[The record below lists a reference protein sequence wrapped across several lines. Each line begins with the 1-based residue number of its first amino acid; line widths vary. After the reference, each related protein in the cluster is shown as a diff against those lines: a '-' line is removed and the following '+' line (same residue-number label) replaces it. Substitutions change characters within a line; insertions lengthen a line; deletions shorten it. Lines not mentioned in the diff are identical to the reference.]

1 MWWGSGGSGDP
12 VTADGS
18 GKGWAM
24 RSHGQETVEGTTS
37 RPRVSSRRRW
47 PPVLALVSALAS
59 TGPVWSQAIQNPR
72 RLAEGPAGQLLVSD
86 RAGSV
91 VAVRKDNLEPV
102 WGFRLPEEGAPFG
115 LACRKRMLFVGD
127 TETRNV
133 EVYRMLG
140 PPANIRLRFEY
151 NLGLTPPGET
161 GSIEKPID
169 IGLDSQTQLVFV
181 LDAAAKEV
189 KVFDRKGRFDH
200 AFAPADSVGEV
211 LSPVS
216 LAIDEARQEVLV
228 GDYGDPSGYFR
239 SRTPARI
246 LIYDYGGALLSQIDG
261 DGSAHE
267 TTRFARVQGLA
278 SSTDGRIFAADP
290 LGGRILVLDRD
301 TGALLA
307 EVGSEGP
314 APGQLMLPLDVH
326 LDERTGDLFV
336 SNNRGARRIEVFR
349 AAGRSR

>member
-1 MWWGSGGSGDP
+1 
-12 VTADGS
+12 
-18 GKGWAM
+18 M
-24 RSHGQETVEGTTS
+24 RTHGQGTEAGTVS
-37 RPRVSSRRRW
+37 RPRVSSQRRW
-47 PPVLALVSALAS
+47 PPVLVLVAALAS
-59 TGPVWSQAIQNPR
+59 SGPVWSQSIQNPR

-91 VAVRKDNLEPV
+91 VAVRKDNLEQV
-102 WGFRLPEEGAPFG
+102 WSLRLPEDGAPFG
-115 LACRKRMLFVGD
+115 LACRNRRLFVGN
-127 TETRNV
+127 TETKNV

-140 PPANIRLRFEY
+140 RPAIVRLRFEY

-161 GSIEKPID
+161 GSIERPID
-169 IGLDSQTQLVFV
+169 VGLDRRTQRVFV
-181 LDAAAKEV
+181 LDGAAKEV
-189 KVFDRKGRFDH
+189 KVFDRRGRFDY
-200 AFAPADSVGEV
+200 AFAPADRVGEV

-216 LAIDEARQEVLV
+216 LAIDEARQEVLI
-228 GDYGDPSGYFR
+228 GDYGDPSGFFR

-246 LIYDYGGALLSQIDG
+246 LIYDYSGALLSQIDG
-261 DGSAHE
+261 DGSTHE

-301 TGALLA
+301 TGAMLA

-314 APGQLMLPLDVH
+314 GPGQLMLPLDVH
-326 LDERTGDLFV
+326 LDRRTGDLFV

>member
-1 MWWGSGGSGDP
+1 M
-12 VTADGS
+12 
-18 GKGWAM
+18 
-24 RSHGQETVEGTTS
+24 S

-47 PPVLALVSALAS
+47 PPVLALVLVLAS
-59 TGPVWSQAIQNPR
+59 TGPVWSQTIQNPR

-102 WGFRLPEEGAPFG
+102 WSVQLPEEGAPFG
-115 LACRKRMLFVGD
+115 LASRKRLLFVGN

-133 EVYRMLG
+133 EVYRMVG
-140 PPANIRLRFEY
+140 PPTNIRLRFQY

-161 GSIEKPID
+161 GSIERPID
-169 IGLDSQTQLVFV
+169 IGFDSQTRLVFV
-181 LDAAAKEV
+181 LDGAAKQV
-189 KVFDRKGRFDH
+189 KVFDRKGKLMD
-200 AFAPADSVGEV
+200 AFAPMDSVGDL

-216 LAIDEARQEVLV
+216 LAIDETRQEVLV
-228 GDYGDPSGYFR
+228 GDYGDPSGFFR

-246 LIYDYGGALLSQIDG
+246 LIYDYSGALLSQIDG
-261 DGSAHE
+261 DGTAHI
-267 TTRFARVQGLA
+267 TTRFARVQGLTT
-278 SSTDGRIFAADP
+278 SSDGRIFAADP

-314 APGQLMLPLDVH
+314 EPGQLMLPLDVH
-326 LDERTGDLFV
+326 FDEMTGDLFV

-349 AAGRSR
+349 AARRSR

>member
-1 MWWGSGGSGDP
+1 
-12 VTADGS
+12 
-18 GKGWAM
+18 M
-24 RSHGQETVEGTTS
+24 RSHGQETGEGQVS
-37 RPRVSSRRRW
+37 RPRVSYRRRW
-47 PPVLALVSALAS
+47 LPVLALALVLAS
-59 TGPVWSQAIQNPR
+59 TDPVWSQAIQNPR

-102 WGFRLPEEGAPFG
+102 WSFQLPEEGAPFG
-115 LACRKRMLFVGD
+115 LASGNRLLFVGN

-140 PPANIRLRFEY
+140 SPANIRLRFKY
-151 NLGLTPPGET
+151 NLGFTPPGET
-161 GSIEKPID
+161 GSIEKPIG
-169 IGLDSQTQLVFV
+169 IGFDSQAQLVFV
-181 LDAAAKEV
+181 LDGAAKEV
-189 KVFDRKGRFDH
+189 KVFDRKGRFSH
-200 AFAPADSVGEV
+200 AFAPADRVGEL

-216 LAIDEARQEVLV
+216 LAIDEGRQEVLV
-228 GDYGDPSGYFR
+228 GDYGNPSGFFR
-239 SRTPARI
+239 ARTPARI

-261 DGSAHE
+261 DGTTHE
-267 TTRFARVQGLA
+267 TTRFVRVQGLA
-278 SSTDGRIFAADP
+278 TSADGRIFAADP

-314 APGQLMLPLDVH
+314 EPGQLMLPLDVH

-349 AAGRSR
+349 AARRSR